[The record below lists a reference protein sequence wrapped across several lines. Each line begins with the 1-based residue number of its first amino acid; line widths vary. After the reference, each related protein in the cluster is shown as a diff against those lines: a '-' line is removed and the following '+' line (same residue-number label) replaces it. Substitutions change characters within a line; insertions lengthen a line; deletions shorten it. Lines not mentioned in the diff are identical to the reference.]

1 MANIGVTG
9 LLDST
14 DPLYPNRKTRF
25 DDYLLAGSSL
35 LSGVPVNVAVQSPT
49 GINNFDTYLQVFERD
64 QFGNLRLVSENND
77 VNNINT
83 DSALVFTP
91 NSLQTISQPVAVP
104 APAVGTAAPGTA
116 TVITLASGGTITG
129 DGTTNFVYSAGS
141 TVNFSSAVPVSQFDY
156 VVRVTSNN
164 VLADT
169 FIGNYNVGISQEQSS
184 FNFGGSQSATV
195 SGFFGTNPVT
205 TSVAVSPPASTFNLS
220 LTETTDGSV
229 ATGDS
234 ATPSLPG
241 QQPGLV
247 VVNFPLGAGSPSAAV
262 TGEAPNQS
270 VTAPDGTR
278 FYNLSDN
285 ADSVILDS
293 VPASQGQYVR
303 GLGGNDDIQG
313 TAQNDTINGNQG
325 TDTIRGGSGRD
336 LLLGGMD
343 NDFVSGDVDDDT
355 VNGNR
360 GNDTVLG
367 GAGNDVVNGG
377 MDNDILFGEEGND
390 TLSGD
395 FGQDSLVG
403 GADGDLFILRIDSN
417 GAMTNTSSNVGEVD
431 IISDFNPVEGD
442 RIGLKGGLAFE
453 NLTFETFQ
461 TAINGALSTS
471 TAIRVNRD
479 GDPIN
484 GQYLAIVQG
493 VSAATLQSSTNFIQS

>member
-9 LLDST
+9 LLDSS
-14 DPLYPNRKTRF
+14 DALYPNRKTRF

-35 LSGVPVNVAVQSPT
+35 LSGVPVNVALQSPT

-64 QFGNLRLVSENND
+64 RFGNLRLVSENND
-77 VNNINT
+77 VNSVNT
-83 DSALVFTP
+83 DSALTFTP
-91 NSLQTISQPVAVP
+91 NSLQTLNSAPVPVSAT
-104 APAVGTAAPGTA
+104 AGTTPPGTA
-116 TVITLASGGTITG
+116 TVITLASGGTILG
-129 DGTTNFVYSAGS
+129 DGTTNFVYSGS
-141 TVNFSSAVPVSQFDY
+141 SVTFSSAVPVSEFDY
-156 VVRVTSNN
+156 IVRVTSNE

-169 FIGNYNVGISQEQSS
+169 FIGNYNVGISQDQSS
-184 FNFGGSQSATV
+184 FSFGGSQSVTL
-195 SGFFGTNPVT
+195 SGFYGTNAVT
-205 TSVAVSPPASTFNLS
+205 TTAAATPPTSTLGLS
-220 LTETTDGSV
+220 LAETTDGSV

-234 ATPSLPG
+234 ATPSIPG

-247 VVNFPLGAGSPSAAV
+247 VVNFPLGAGSPAAAS

-285 ADSVILDS
+285 ADSVTLDTLT
-293 VPASQGQYVR
+293 AAQGQYVR

-313 TAQNDTINGNQG
+313 SLQNDTINGNQG
-325 TDTIRGGSGRD
+325 TDTIRGGAGRD
-336 LLLGGMD
+336 FLLGGRD
-343 NDFVSGDVDDDT
+343 NDFISGDVDDDT
-355 VNGNR
+355 VNGNL

-417 GAMTNTSSNVGEVD
+417 GSMSNVSGNVGEVD
-431 IISDFNPVEGD
+431 IISDFNPNEGD

-453 NLTFETFQ
+453 NLSFETFQ
-461 TAINGALSTS
+461 TAINGASSTS
-471 TAIRVNRD
+471 TAIRINRV
-479 GDPIN
+479 GDPTN
-484 GQYLAIVQG
+484 GQYMAIVQG
-493 VSAATLQSSTNFIQS
+493 VSAATLQNSANFVQA